1 MAEQQERRYDRF
13 RNRLIFPIRDAR
25 GRCIGFGGRVIRS
38 EDQPKYLNLSLIH
51 ISEPTRQAE
60 TTDNSSKPL
69 FDRRCRHRTV
79 RLPNQ
84 HGVESVVDAQ
94 ELVRFRK

>member
-38 EDQPKYLNLSLIH
+38 EDQPKYLNSPETPYYRKSQVLYGLYEGLETIRRSRELI
-51 ISEPTRQAE
+51 
-60 TTDNSSKPL
+60 
-69 FDRRCRHRTV
+69 F
-79 RLPNQ
+79 
-84 HGVESVVDAQ
+84 VEGYLDVIRMHQ
-94 ELVRFRK
+94 YGCPGQ